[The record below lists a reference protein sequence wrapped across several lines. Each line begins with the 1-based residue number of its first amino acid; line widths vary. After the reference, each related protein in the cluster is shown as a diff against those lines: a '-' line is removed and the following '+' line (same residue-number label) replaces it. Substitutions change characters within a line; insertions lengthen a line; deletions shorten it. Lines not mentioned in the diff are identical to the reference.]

1 MENDFDQEE
10 PIVNGEVLKS
20 AREAKG
26 FSVGQM
32 AQAVTLSRDQIFHIE
47 EGGLEPFYTY
57 AHKLLAVRKYA
68 SGLDIPYENV
78 VTHIPTEMNTT
89 SSNVNTKSKFETES
103 PIVKGTNYGETT
115 FSNSK
120 KNLLIFF
127 FIASIILFLGLYAKF
142 EYDKKIKS
150 QLFENENSEK
160 IDDSNKKNS
169 AKINQKI
176 PNNLDLKEDNILIDP
191 QD

>member
-120 KNLLIFF
+120 KFEILASAGNLPNLILG
-127 FIASIILFLGLYAKF
+127 IIGAGALYF
-142 EYDKKIKS
+142 CGKIS
-150 QLFENENSEK
+150 VTEK
-160 IDDSNKKNS
+160 
-169 AKINQKI
+169 
-176 PNNLDLKEDNILIDP
+176 NILE
-191 QD
+191 